1 MLTGEAEMLSCAK
14 FRHFSIIEGVV
25 RILTIYKI
33 TCLVNQKVYV
43 GQTSE
48 TIEKRF
54 ARHMGY
60 QKEENDTKFYRAI
73 RKYGTENFRVEAID
87 YADNQ
92 EELDQKEKYYIDLFD
107 SVKNGYN
114 TKDSIGK
121 CGGDTLSE
129 HENIEEIREKIRQS
143 KLGDKNPMRIHG
155 GLHGSRNGMYGKT
168 GKNNPFAKRC
178 KAISVDGSDVK
189 YFDTLTDLKDYF
201 NVTTLGM
208 VTMRCKG
215 KTKSPYKGYYF
226 RYCEDDEKS

>member
-14 FRHFSIIEGVV
+14 FRHFSMIKGVIC
-25 RILTIYKI
+25 ILTIYKI
-33 TCLVNQKVYV
+33 TCLVNQKIYV

-60 QKEENDTKFYRAI
+60 QKEENDTKFYRAV
-73 RKYGTENFRVEAID
+73 RKYGAENFEIEAID
-87 YADNQ
+87 FADTQ
-92 EELDQKEKYYIDLFD
+92 EELDKKEKYYIDLFD
-107 SVKNGYN
+107 SVRNGYN

-129 HENIEEIREKIRQS
+129 HDNIEEIKEKIRQS

-155 GLHGSRNGMYGKT
+155 GLYGSRNGMYGKS
-168 GKNNPFAKRC
+168 GKENPFAKRC
-178 KAISVDGSDVK
+178 KAVSIDGSDVK
-189 YFDTLTDLKDYF
+189 YFDTLTQLKEHF

-215 KTKSPYKGYYF
+215 KTKSPYNGYYF